1 LLGKVV
7 QESDVV
13 ITTAV
18 IPGKKAPVLVTEEM
32 VKGMAHGS
40 VIVDLAAERGGNCE
54 ITEPGKTVV
63 KHGVTVMG
71 PINLANGVPYHSSM
85 MYARN
90 VTAFLTYLIKDQK
103 LTLNPD
109 DEIMRET
116 LLTRGGEI
124 VNARVREIFSLPA
137 LAK

>member
-1 LLGKVV
+1 
-7 QESDVV
+7 
-13 ITTAV
+13 
-18 IPGKKAPVLVTEEM
+18 
-32 VKGMAHGS
+32 
-40 VIVDLAAERGGNCE
+40 
-54 ITEPGKTVV
+54 
-63 KHGVTVMG
+63 MG